1 MNFIRALLPDDW
13 YLKFFS
19 PPEDNKESNPSG
31 VYLHIRQPNVSLPL
45 SLDNSSRY
53 DVVSF
58 FQKYHDNDYHQTL
71 SQSQLLDQVNNLFSI
86 TRQENENSDQQYE
99 ELLNC
104 FESFQQNEMVFA
116 RPSQLEIDHNPDDNE
131 KWITIFTKS
140 IDNGKK
146 GVSEEVIASINAYKN
161 YTFPDEKEVV
171 EPKDFD

>member
-1 MNFIRALLPDDW
+1 MNFIKSLLPDDW

-19 PPEDNKESNPSG
+19 PPEDNKEFNPSG
-31 VYLHIRQPNVSLPL
+31 IYLHIKQPNVSLPL
-45 SLDNSSRY
+45 NLNNTSRY

-58 FQKYHDNDYHQTL
+58 FQKYHDNDYYQTL
-71 SQSQLLDQVNNLFSI
+71 SQDKLLDQVNNLFCI
-86 TRQENENSDQQYE
+86 THQQNKNSEKQYE
-99 ELLNC
+99 ELLKC
-104 FESFQQNEMVFA
+104 FESFQQNEMVFI
-116 RPSQLEIDHNPDDNE
+116 RPSHLEIEHNPDNNE

-140 IDNGKK
+140 IDNGKN